1 MNREI
6 IISQVITLFLLIGV
20 GFAARKTRILTS
32 KRNKGLTDILLNI
45 TAPCMAVASFQ
56 FAFSKALLHNA
67 WIVLIFA
74 VAAHLIA
81 ILLGK
86 LLFFKIPEAT
96 RKVLWFGMIFSNCG
110 FMGFPI
116 MESLFGKEGVF
127 YTSIYVAV
135 FNLFVWT
142 YGVMIFTGKIDRRS
156 LKNML
161 LNPSIIA
168 VFCGAFIFLFSIKL
182 PVPIS
187 QALQLLGAM
196 TTPIS
201 MIVVGS
207 MLADVEP
214 ASIFSGFSIYY
225 GTILRLLVI
234 PFLALGVLRWL
245 NIDGIVL
252 GVCVLFLAM
261 PIAALSVP
269 LAEKYGGDASMAS
282 RIVFLSTIFSV
293 FTIPAIIWWI

>member
-6 IISQVITLFLLIGV
+6 IIVQVITLFLLIGV
-20 GFAARKTRILTS
+20 GFVARTTRILTPE
-32 KRNKGLTDILLNI
+32 RNKGLTDVLLNI
-45 TAPCMAVASFQ
+45 ASPCTALASFQ
-56 FAFSKALLHNA
+56 FAFSTALLNNA
-67 WIVLIFA
+67 RIVLIFA
-74 VAAHLIA
+74 VVSHLVA
-81 ILLGK
+81 IIIGK
-86 LLFFKIPEAT
+86 LLFIKLPKSS
-96 RKVLWFGMIFSNCG
+96 RNVLHFGIIFSNCG

-142 YGVMIFTGKIDRRS
+142 YGVMLFTGKIDRRS
-156 LKNML
+156 LKSMV

-168 VFCGAFIFLFSIKL
+168 VICGALIFLFSIKL
-182 PVPIS
+182 PAPVS

-207 MLADVEP
+207 MLADVNP

-225 GTILRLLVI
+225 GTVLRLLVI
-234 PFLALGVLRWL
+234 PFLALGILRWL
-245 NIDGIVL
+245 EIDGIVL

-282 RIVFLSTIFSV
+282 RIVFLSTVFSI
-293 FTIPAIIWWI
+293 FTIPLIIWWV